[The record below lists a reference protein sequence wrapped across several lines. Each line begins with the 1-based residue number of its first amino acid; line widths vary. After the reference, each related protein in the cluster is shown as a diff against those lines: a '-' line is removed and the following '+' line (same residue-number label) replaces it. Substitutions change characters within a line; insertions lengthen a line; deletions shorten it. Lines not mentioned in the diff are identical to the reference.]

1 LASAAGTGRDNQ
13 CETGKARIASPRD
26 AVPSDVIGRHFRDQG
41 YAIAL
46 ASNNA
51 PDQLLG
57 AAIAVHLR
65 RVDQGHP
72 EQKACAQR
80 FFLSGFRMFTLP
92 ETRRALAERRDHG
105 SVV

>member
-1 LASAAGTGRDNQ
+1 VQQVQVEIISA
-13 CETGKARIASPRD
+13 ETGKARIASPRD
-26 AVPSDVIGRHFRDQG
+26 AVPPDVIGRHFRDQG

-57 AAIAVHLR
+57 AAITVHLR
-65 RVDQGHP
+65 RVDQCHP
-72 EQKACAQR
+72 ERQTCAQR

-92 ETRRALAERRDHG
+92 ETRRALAERRDDG
-105 SVV
+105 SIV

>member
-1 LASAAGTGRDNQ
+1 MAITLPLRIVQASATAAAEQLCAAPMRASAGSRSKFAT
-13 CETGKARIASPRD
+13 AP
-26 AVPSDVIGRHFRDQG
+26 
-41 YAIAL
+41 

-65 RVDQGHP
+65 RVDQCDP
-72 EQKACAQR
+72 ERQTCAQR

-92 ETRRALAERRDHG
+92 ETRRALAERRDDG
-105 SVV
+105 SIV